1 VTDAAP
7 CHLLVVDDDPSVL
20 QLFAEIF
27 TDAGYR
33 VTTMPAAPST
43 AEVARLAPD
52 LVVMDHRL
60 HGESGWLAIRRL
72 AADPT
77 TAAIPAILCTADY
90 GAVNRLLNEPS
101 MTGVTPVR
109 KPFDLD
115 DLLTAVATALT
126 SCPEGDDDARHGA

>member
-1 VTDAAP
+1 MTEAAP

-20 QLFAEIF
+20 HLFDEIF
-27 TDAGYR
+27 TDEGYR

-43 AEVARLAPD
+43 AEVARLTPD

-60 HGESGWLAIRRL
+60 HGGSGWQAIRRL

-77 TAAIPAILCTADY
+77 TAAIPTILCTADY
-90 GAVNRLLNEPS
+90 GAVNRLLNESS

-115 DLLTAVATALT
+115 DLLAAVTTALT
-126 SCPEGDDDARHGA
+126 PCPEGGDDARRGA

>member
-1 VTDAAP
+1 MTAAAP

-27 TDAGYR
+27 TDEGYR
-33 VTTMPAAPST
+33 VTAMPAAPST
-43 AEVARLAPD
+43 AEVARLTPD

-60 HGESGWLAIRRL
+60 HGESGWQALRRL
-72 AADPT
+72 ATNPA

-90 GAVNRLLNEPS
+90 DVVNQLLDEPS

-126 SCPEGDDDARHGA
+126 ICPEGGDDAHPGA